1 MSDKERACA
10 VLKIT
15 SETCTAALKALRD
28 PTTTVQIPEHD
39 AEASLHTRL
48 TDYVSLLSLLYQNS
62 TKLAIALKPSSL
74 AYSAAIS
81 VAKDLATQAD
91 ALASC
96 AWSINDAVHGRTL
109 VREIRW
115 TAEDVLSALTSL
127 LEVYTSDTHDQGSGE
142 ASEAGDPY
150 LYRTGVVHDAIDRGR
165 EISRTNR
172 DAVKKRWDGVVGGM
186 SDCEKEVQEMVE
198 EEEHDCDNEGDHAN
212 PADSDEDDEWEQF
225 SGASRGNT
233 RASPEEL
240 ARLKAVHTLFKFIH
254 ALVERVDL
262 IILRPSS
269 RVTPPPKTL
278 DKLLSSAEMLLKA
291 SDDLVHALYIPQTPA
306 AVASRSKNLM
316 VLVDEIRSEVL
327 PVGLVTDS
335 QGDNDA
341 ITHLSQQTASA
352 SLNLDSRHNELTM
365 SKERRWFDTCFGQ
378 IFKTAATLD

>member
-1 MSDKERACA
+1 MSDKKRACA
-10 VLKIT
+10 VLKIA

-39 AEASLHTRL
+39 AEVSLHTRL

-62 TKLAIALKPSSL
+62 TKLAIALKPSNL
-74 AYSAAIS
+74 AYSAAIV
-81 VAKDLATQAD
+81 VAKNLATQAD

-96 AWSINDAVHGRTL
+96 AWSINDVVHGRTL
-109 VREIRW
+109 AREIRW

-127 LEVYTSDTHDQGSGE
+127 LEVYTSDAHGQGSGE

-150 LYRTGVVHDAIDRGR
+150 LFRTGVVHDAIDRGR
-165 EISRTNR
+165 GISRTNR
-172 DAVKKRWDGVVGGM
+172 EAVKKRWDGVVGGM
-186 SDCEKEVQEMVE
+186 SDCEKEAQEMVE
-198 EEEHDCDNEGDHAN
+198 EEERDCDNEEGGHAN
-212 PADSDEDDEWEQF
+212 PADSYEDDEWEQF

-240 ARLKAVHTLFKFIH
+240 ARLRIVHTSFKFIH

-262 IILRPSS
+262 IFLRPSS

-278 DKLLSSAEMLLKA
+278 DKLLSSAEMLLQA

-306 AVASRSKNLM
+306 AVASKSKNLM

-327 PVGLVTDS
+327 PVGLVTDG

-341 ITHLSQQTASA
+341 ITNLSQQTTA
-352 SLNLDSRHNELTM
+352 LDLDSRHNELTM
-365 SKERRWFDTCFGQ
+365 TKERKWFDTCFGQ
-378 IFKTAATLD
+378 IFKTAANLA